1 MKKYSKGK
9 LIPYM
14 MWPIFLTV
22 WWLLIAALLFLV
34 SEKAAVVV
42 LVATVIYAAATILMF
57 LVRRRSILKDYISFS
72 MDYGDMQT
80 KLLRDLEIPYAVL
93 DSEGKVLWNNKAF
106 ETACGS
112 NPIGESFREMIPDV
126 KAYSLPKHGD
136 EERVYRSVMGGRNCR
151 IVMRAQDTPEFD
163 SQLKYISRA
172 ASRKLQRTVS
182 VYLFDETE
190 IMALRQENYDSRMVF
205 GLLYIDN
212 YEEVLEGFEEVKR
225 SLLTALIDRK
235 ITKYMQNIDAVI
247 RKLEKDKYFF
257 IFQNRYLPW
266 IQDDKFSLLYD
277 VRSVNIGGPSEVGVT
292 ISIGLGVNGG
302 TYEAGYESAR
312 AAMDLALGRGG
323 DQAVVRDGEMITY
336 FGGKS
341 ESIEKNTRV
350 KARVK
355 AHALRELVESK
366 DNVFI
371 MGHTNPDMDAIGA
384 AIGVYRIVK
393 HCKKN
398 AYIVLNEVG
407 NSIRATVNNF
417 LGNPE
422 YESTMFI
429 SSFRARELA
438 KEDDLLVIV
447 DVNRPSFTECPELY
461 DIVKQV
467 IVLDHHRRTSDS
479 IEGAALSYIEP
490 YASSACELVA
500 EILQYIGD
508 GLKLRPIEAEAMY
521 AGIMIDT
528 NNFLAKTGVRTFEA
542 AAYLRRNGA
551 DVSRIRK
558 MFRSD
563 KEEYLQKARA
573 IAGMEMYLNDYAFA
587 ECSGE
592 GVESPNILAAQV
604 ANNLLEINGVKASFV
619 FTRFQ
624 DLIYISA
631 RSIDELNVQVVMEKL
646 GGGGH
651 MTVAGAQ
658 LGGVT
663 IAEAKKKVQDV
674 LLAMLQGGELK

>member
-1 MKKYSKGK
+1 MRKTAKGK

-14 MWPIFLTV
+14 MWPLVLTA
-22 WWLLIAALLFLV
+22 WWLLIDALLLLV
-34 SEKAAVVV
+34 SEKAALIG
-42 LVATVIYAAATILMF
+42 LVATVLYFAATFAMYL
-57 LVRRRSILKDYISFS
+57 LRRRSILKDYVAFS
-72 MDYGDMQT
+72 MDYGDVQT
-80 KLLRDLEIPYAVL
+80 KLLGDLELPYAVL
-93 DSEGKVLWNNKAF
+93 DSDGDILWRNTSF
-106 ETACGS
+106 DGACGRATS
-112 NPIGESFREMIPDV
+112 GMNFRDLVPDV
-126 KAYSLPKHGD
+126 KAYSLPKHEA
-136 EERVYRSVMGGRNCR
+136 EERVYRAKINGRMYKV
-151 IVMRAQDTPEFD
+151 VMRSQDSPEFD
-163 SQLKYISRA
+163 SQLRAISKA
-172 ASRKLQRTVS
+172 TSVKLQKTVS

-190 IMALRQENYDSRMVF
+190 VTALRQENYDSRLVF

-212 YEEVLEGFEEVKR
+212 YDEVLEGFEEVKR

-235 ITKYMQNIDAVI
+235 ITKYMQNIAAVI

-266 IQDDKFSLLYD
+266 IQQDKFSLLYD
-277 VRSVNIGGPSEVGVT
+277 VRSVNVGGSSEVGVT
-292 ISIGLGVNGG
+292 ISIGLGVNGKN
-302 TYEAGYESAR
+302 YEEGYESAR

-323 DQAVVRDGEMITY
+323 DQAVVKDGEMITY
-336 FGGKS
+336 FGGRS

-355 AHALRELVESK
+355 AHALRELVETK

-393 HCKKN
+393 HCNKN
-398 AYIVLNEVG
+398 AYIVLNEV
-407 NSIRATVNNF
+407 NSPIRPTVNNF
-417 LGNPE
+417 LGNPD

-429 SSFRARELA
+429 GAVRARELA

-447 DVNRPSFTECPELY
+447 DVNRPSITECPELY
-461 DIVKQV
+461 DIIKQV
-467 IVLDHHRRTSDS
+467 IVLDHHRRTTDS
-479 IEGAALSYIEP
+479 VDDAALSYVEP

-528 NNFLAKTGVRTFEA
+528 NNFLTKTGVRTFEA

-558 MFRSD
+558 AFRHD

-587 ECSGE
+587 ECSAE
-592 GVESPNILAAQV
+592 GVESPNVLAAQI
-604 ANNLLEINGVKASFV
+604 ANELMEINGVKASFV
-619 FTRFQ
+619 FTVFQ
-624 DLIYISA
+624 DLVHISA

-663 IAEAKKKVQDV
+663 IAEAKQKVKDI
-674 LLAMLQGGELK
+674 LLSMLEGGELK